1 VTETVDSLRLT
12 VLNSSGSSIDR
23 ARFRRNPVPFIRNQ
37 ISVYPDNTSVLGRRG
52 FRLIIVRRQRLP
64 VSASIEVVT
73 RCIEEA
79 IKAEMRS
86 RTKEAFWVTHYGAN
100 DIHPR
105 HLVYWIV
112 VGSDKEKRRLE
123 QDADLLST
131 LRALLDDFDYP
142 IATSRSIRITGRKAR
157 PCKT

>member
-1 VTETVDSLRLT
+1 M
-12 VLNSSGSSIDR
+12 
-23 ARFRRNPVPFIRNQ
+23 
-37 ISVYPDNTSVLGRRG
+37 
-52 FRLIIVRRQRLP
+52 P

-86 RTKEAFWVTHYGAN
+86 RTKEALWVTHYGAN

-142 IATSRSIRITGRKAR
+142 IEGRAGVHIGFESQETVDREAGGDFYQYWK
-157 PCKT
+157 